1 METLEVLKEKINHI
15 EEDLISLKNTI
26 MKMDINDSK
35 KSEVSWKDL
44 LSASR
49 EISKKWKGASAVEE
63 IKTSVPE
70 SV

>member
-44 LSASR
+44 LSASK
-49 EISKKWKGASAVEE
+49 EISKKWKGLSAVEE
-63 IKTSVPE
+63 IKKQREKS
-70 SV
+70 